1 MVNEGTCEVL
11 EYGKIIRGECSNS
24 NLKEVVK
31 LVDTTIV
38 DKNGGFVED
47 VMNRMNDVSGMC
59 YEYLSSVWRV
69 RSRG

>member
-38 DKNGGFVED
+38 DKNGNFVEG
-47 VMNRMNDVSGMC
+47 VI
-59 YEYLSSVWRV
+59 YI
-69 RSRG
+69 